1 MRVVG
6 VCKSVIGICKRI
18 MGMFGRVWEYAREYE
33 NRKRIGSKSLIYAV
47 QHKKCMYMPVITEIF
62 P

>member
-6 VCKSVIGICKRI
+6 VCKRVIGGCKSVIGICKRI

-33 NRKRIGSKSLIYAV
+33 NRKRIGK
-47 QHKKCMYMPVITEIF
+47 E
-62 P
+62 